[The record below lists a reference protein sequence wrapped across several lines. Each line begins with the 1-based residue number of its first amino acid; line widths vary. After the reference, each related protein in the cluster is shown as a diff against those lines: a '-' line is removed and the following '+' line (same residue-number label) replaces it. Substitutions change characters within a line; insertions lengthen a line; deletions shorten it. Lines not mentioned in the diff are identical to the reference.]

1 MKDKVL
7 VIVGPTAVGKTELSL
22 KLAQVFDG
30 EIISGDSMQVYKGLD
45 IGTAKATK
53 EERNLIPHHLID
65 IINVN
70 EDFTVS
76 DFQKK
81 ARQLI
86 EDISSRGKIP
96 IIVGG
101 SGLYIQSVL
110 YDYQFPTEARN
121 ETITKLLE
129 AEVEKKGIET
139 VYKKLV
145 EIDPKQAKK
154 IHPNNHRRV
163 IRALEIY
170 QTTGLTMTE
179 IQQRQKITPLYD
191 AKIIGLEMERSKLY
205 ERINQRVDD
214 MLDKGLIEEVR
225 QLYEAVPESS
235 QSISGIGYKEFIP
248 YFTGEM
254 ELEACVEI
262 LKRNSRRFA
271 KRQYTWFKN
280 KMTIDWYDASTNNLD
295 KVYDTI
301 RLEWNI

>member
-22 KLAQVFDG
+22 KLAQAFDG

-53 EERNLIPHHLID
+53 AEQQLIPHHLID
-65 IINVN
+65 IISVK

-76 DFQKK
+76 DFQIK

-86 EDISSRGKIP
+86 REISSRGKLP

-110 YDYQFPTEARN
+110 YDYQFPTEARD
-121 ETITKLLE
+121 EAMTRLLE
-129 AEVEKKGIET
+129 EKIKKEGIEP
-139 VYKKLV
+139 VYNKLI
-145 EIDPKQAKK
+145 EIDPKQAEK

-179 IQQRQKITPLYD
+179 IQQRQKITPLYN

-214 MLDKGLIEEVR
+214 MLKNGLIEEVS
-225 QLYEAVPESS
+225 QLYETVADSS

-248 YFTGEM
+248 FFTGKM
-254 ELEACVEI
+254 ELEACVEV

-280 KMTIDWYDASTNNLD
+280 KMTIDWYDASTNNSDEL
-295 KVYDTI
+295 YDTI